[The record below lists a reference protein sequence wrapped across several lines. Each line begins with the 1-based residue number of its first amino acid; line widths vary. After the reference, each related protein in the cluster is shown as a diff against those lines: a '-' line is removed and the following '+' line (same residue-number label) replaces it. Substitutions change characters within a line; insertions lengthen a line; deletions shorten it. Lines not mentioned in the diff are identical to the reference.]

1 MEEHRTAARKRVLK
15 AGTIGFSGET
25 IACTVRNISDSG
37 AALDV
42 ATVLWFPD
50 RFTLG
55 IQSDG
60 ISKPCHIVWRK
71 EKRIGVAFE

>member
-1 MEEHRTAARKRVLK
+1 MEEHRSAARKRVLK

-42 ATVLWFPD
+42 TTVLWFPD

>member
-1 MEEHRTAARKRVLK
+1 MEEHRTATRKRVLK
-15 AGTIGFSGET
+15 AGTIAFGGET

-42 ATVLWFPD
+42 ATALWFPD

-55 IQSDG
+55 IESDRF
-60 ISKPCHIVWRK
+60 SKPCHIVWRK

>member
-1 MEEHRTAARKRVLK
+1 MEEHRTAARKRILK
-15 AGTIGFSGET
+15 AGTIEFGGET
-25 IACTVRNISDSG
+25 IPCTVRNISDSG
-37 AALDV
+37 AALEV

-55 IQSDG
+55 IESDG